1 MQLKRSF
8 ALLSACAMT
17 ICLFGCS
24 RGSRPSD
31 TSSATQPTTAH
42 TTTAPD
48 PTTLPPTTATPTDPT
63 TAAPTDPT
71 TVAPTDPSE
80 PTQVGR
86 PSVIPA
92 EGSYS
97 VDHDTNSVV
106 GGSHTTALRGESGGT
121 VSYNDTYAG
130 VAGKDYTD
138 PTYYTYREYIS
149 STAGLKWSPLTWETT
164 DDSYILEYT
173 SMGFY
178 RFALN
183 STRDGWT
190 IVDEMARGAPQDVTA
205 QYVGRYGIESGE
217 RARAWRI
224 TLNPDA
230 CWADGTP
237 INADT
242 YLYSYKEL
250 LNGKMM
256 NRRADALYAGS
267 FAVVGA
273 RDYLYG
279 EADWSEVGIL
289 KTGEYELVFITTTEI
304 ADPDFYVPYAL
315 TQTYLVYEPL
325 WEQCKTCF
333 DADGNV
339 VSADSGKVASVTTNY
354 STSLATSMSYGPYKL
369 TYFEQDKSIRLERN
383 LLWYGYADGK
393 HFGQYQA
400 DCIACQVISDAST
413 ALLSFLKGDLD
424 SVSLSAADMSR
435 YAASEYIRY
444 LPQTY
449 TTKLTFNTD
458 ETALAARGT
467 QILSDPYF
475 RTAFSLAIDRS
486 AFAASYTSAGSPGYG
501 LLNDEYVYDPYTCA
515 RYRESDAAKNAI
527 VRLYGLRYGENGEYA
542 DLEEAYRAVT
552 GLDMTLARQYM
563 QYAYQRAVESGLY
576 DGSSEIKL
584 LLSVYQS
591 EDIYTQMY
599 HALDDALQSACQGT
613 GFAGKISLT
622 MVVDADYYATMESG
636 LTDIIFSTWGGSA
649 YEPYGVLYNCYCDGG
664 LAAYPNQMEYGFD
677 ASALSV
683 EIVLDGVS
691 YYASLQN
698 WARWCAGEGEV
709 YISGASGQLLRDFRE
724 YDADTRCAIYAD
736 LEFAYL
742 SQMVAVPLYYRT
754 SATLLSQKGGYPTDE
769 YLDLVGFGG
778 IAFYTF
784 RYSDSKW
791 SGVAASLN
799 Y

>member
-1 MQLKRSF
+1 MQAKRSF
-8 ALLSACAMT
+8 ALLTAGALALS
-17 ICLFGCS
+17 LFGCS
-24 RGSRPSD
+24 RGDRA
-31 TSSATQPTTAH
+31 TENSSATTI
-42 TTTAPD
+42 
-48 PTTLPPTTATPTDPT
+48 DPT
-63 TAAPTDPT
+63 TAAPTQPTVPPT
-71 TVAPTDPSE
+71 TAAPTTAPTVGSTTMPGTTEPPQVEKPS
-80 PTQVGR
+80 R
-86 PSVIPA
+86 IPS

-97 VDHDTNSVV
+97 VDLDSDSVV
-106 GGSHTTALRGESGGT
+106 GGSHTTALRGEAGGS
-121 VSYNDTYAG
+121 VSYNDVYLG

-138 PTYYTYREYIS
+138 STYYTYREYIS
-149 STAGLKWSPLTWETT
+149 ATSGLKWSPLTWETT

-173 SMGFY
+173 STGFY

-183 STRDGWT
+183 STLDGWT
-190 IVDEMARGAPQDVTA
+190 IVDEMALGAPLDVTA
-205 QYVGRYGIESGE
+205 QYVGRFGIESGE
-217 RARAWRI
+217 SARAWRI
-224 TLNPDA
+224 TLNPNA
-230 CWADGTP
+230 CWANGTP
-237 INADT
+237 INADS

-256 NRRADALYAGS
+256 NRRADSLYAGS
-267 FAVVGA
+267 FAIVGA
-273 RDYLYG
+273 REYLYG
-279 EADWSEVGIL
+279 QADWSEVGIL
-289 KTGEYELVFITTTEI
+289 KTGEYELTFITTAPI

-339 VSADSGKVASVTTNY
+339 VSADSGKVASITTNY

-369 TYFEQDKSIRLERN
+369 TYFEQDKSIVLERN
-383 LLWYGYADGK
+383 LLWYGYGDGK

-400 DCIACQVISDAST
+400 DRISCQVISDAST

-424 SVSLSAADMSR
+424 SVDLSAADMSK
-435 YAASEYIRY
+435 YASSEYIRY

-458 ETALAARGT
+458 VEALTARGT
-467 QILSDPYF
+467 QVLSDPYF

-486 AFAASYTSAGSPGYG
+486 SFAASYTSAGLPGYG
-501 LLNDEYVYDPYTCA
+501 LLNDEYVYDPYTRA

-542 DLEEAYRAVT
+542 DIEDAYRAVT
-552 GLDMTLARQYM
+552 GYDPTLAQQYM
-563 QYAYQRAVESGLY
+563 QYAYQRAVASGLY
-576 DGSSEIKL
+576 DGKSEIKL

-591 EDIYTQMY
+591 DDVYTQMY
-599 HALDDALQSACQGT
+599 HALDEALQNACRGT
-613 GFAGKISLT
+613 GFEGKVSLT

-636 LTDIIFSTWGGSA
+636 LTDIIFSTWGGAA
-649 YEPYGVLYNCYCDGG
+649 YEPYGLLYNCYCDGG

-677 ASALSV
+677 ASQLSV

-698 WARWCAGEGEV
+698 WARWCAGESGV
-709 YISGASGQLLRDFRE
+709 HISGAAGQLLRDFRE
-724 YDADTRCAIYAD
+724 YDAETRCAIYAD

-791 SGVAASLN
+791 SGIASSLK